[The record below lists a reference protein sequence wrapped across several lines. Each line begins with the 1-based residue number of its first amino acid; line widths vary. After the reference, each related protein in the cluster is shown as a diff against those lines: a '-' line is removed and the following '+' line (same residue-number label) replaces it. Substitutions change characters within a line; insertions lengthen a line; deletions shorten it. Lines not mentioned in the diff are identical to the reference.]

1 MTLLLRVAYRVLRV
15 WWFFTRPITVGVR
28 ILLVRD
34 DTVLLVRH
42 SYQNAWFLPGGG
54 VKRNETLE
62 QAIRREAQE
71 ECGAQLNHL
80 QLLGIFT
87 QFNDFKNDHVVLFL
101 SHRFSL
107 TGEGDIEIERV
118 AFFPWDGLPADVSPG
133 SLRRIQA
140 YRRGDM
146 PRYGAW

>member
-1 MTLLLRVAYRVLRV
+1 MTLLLRIAYRLLRV

-28 ILLVRD
+28 ILMVRD
-34 DTVLLVRH
+34 GSVLLVRH
-42 SYQNAWFLPGGG
+42 SYQDAWFLPGGG

-62 QAIRREAQE
+62 QAIKREVQE
-71 ECGAQLNHL
+71 ECGAELRHL

-87 QFNDFKNDHVVLFL
+87 QFNDFKHDHVTLFL
-101 SHRFSL
+101 SHEFSL

-118 AFFPWDGLPADVSPG
+118 AFFSWNDLPPDVSPG

-146 PRYGAW
+146 ARFGEW